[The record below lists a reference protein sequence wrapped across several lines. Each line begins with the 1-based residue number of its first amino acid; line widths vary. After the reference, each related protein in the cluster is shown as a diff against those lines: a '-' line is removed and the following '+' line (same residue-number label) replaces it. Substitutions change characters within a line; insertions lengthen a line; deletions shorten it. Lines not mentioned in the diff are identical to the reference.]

1 MAFYRLGRL
10 FRWATT
16 ALCLAPMFISAATTE
31 NRTNGTIG
39 AGTLVWFERSTVDDV
54 MAIVRDL
61 EAEDPARRLMLIL
74 SSGECSDHL
83 VGERYEAVS
92 VEQSGIIKARV
103 RGFSNAHLVPLVA
116 TGTDALLP

>member
-1 MAFYRLGRL
+1 MAFYRLGRP
-10 FRWATT
+10 FRWATA
-16 ALCLAPMFISAATTE
+16 ALCSAPLFMSVATAE
-31 NRTNGTIG
+31 NRTNGTNG
-39 AGTLVWFERSTVDDV
+39 AGTLVCFERSTADDV

-61 EAEDPARRLMLIL
+61 EAENPTRRLTLIL

-103 RGFSNAHLVPLVA
+103 RGFSNAYLVPLAA
-116 TGTDALLP
+116 TGRDALSL

>member
-1 MAFYRLGRL
+1 MAFYRLARS
-10 FRWATT
+10 FCWATV
-16 ALCLAPMFISAATTE
+16 ALCSAPLFMSIAMAE

-39 AGTLVWFERSTVDDV
+39 TDTLVCFERSTVDDV

-61 EAEDPARRLMLIL
+61 EAEDPTRRLMLIL

-92 VEQSGIIKARV
+92 VEQSGIIKARL
-103 RGFSNAHLVPLVA
+103 RGFANAYLVPLAA
-116 TGTDALLP
+116 TSKDTRLP